1 MPFERKGKDFPS
13 TTNICTDKGVAEKCP
28 ISIKKCIENK
38 MRLSRVV
45 KVMKESVLQVSN
57 NALDNNIVSRSQGR
71 QELAHLVNNIRN
83 V

>member
-1 MPFERKGKDFPS
+1 
-13 TTNICTDKGVAEKCP
+13 
-28 ISIKKCIENK
+28 